1 MIPQRPAR
9 RRFIQISA
17 AVTGAFLL
25 GGLSPLSRRALA
37 ASTITAHSELTTHTW
52 SGIALGA
59 DASLQ
64 ITHPDPLVAQTLIER
79 CVAEVQRLESLFSLY
94 RDDSA
99 LSILNRQG
107 FLNEPS
113 NDFLTLLDR
122 SKEFSRLT
130 DGMFDVT
137 VQPLWQAY
145 TNYFASA
152 HNLTEDSQTST
163 ALERSHA
170 EDRIA
175 AMPTEL
181 QRDIHDALKRV
192 DWRMLDIDPQKVRLS
207 RPGMAVTLNGIAQ
220 GYITDRITQLL
231 AANGVDHALV
241 NMGEIYGLNPDS
253 PTADQ
258 PWHVGLEDAHQPGS
272 IAARVPVHNQAVA
285 TSGAHGTPF
294 TPDLR
299 HNHLLDPRKGL
310 SSHRYHSV
318 SVVASDATTADALS
332 TAFSLMPE
340 PAIKRLSRE
349 LGVQTYLQARD
360 ETCIRRV

>member
-1 MIPQRPAR
+1 MTPQRPAR

-17 AVTGAFLL
+17 AFSGAMLL
-25 GGLSPLSRRALA
+25 GGAGRLA
-37 ASTITAHSELTTHTW
+37 FASQANAAQSTHTW

-79 CVAEVQRLESLFSLY
+79 SVAEVQRLESLFSLY

-113 NDFLTLLDR
+113 NDFLTLLNR

-137 VQPLWQAY
+137 VQPLWKAY
-145 TNYFASA
+145 ADYFAAA
-152 HNLTEDSQTST
+152 HDSP
-163 ALERSHA
+163 
-170 EDRIA
+170 A
-175 AMPTEL
+175 ARAAADSMAATPADL
-181 QRDIHDALKRV
+181 QAHIHDALKRV
-192 DWRMLDIDPQKVRLS
+192 DWRKIDIDSQRIRLAQ
-207 RPGMAVTLNGIAQ
+207 PGMAITLNGIAQ

-231 AANGVDHALV
+231 AANGIDHALV

-253 PTADQ
+253 PTASK

-272 IAARVPVHNQAVA
+272 IAARVPVRNQAVA

-294 TPDLR
+294 TADMR
-299 HNHLLDPRKGL
+299 HNHLLDPRQGL

-340 PAIKRLSRE
+340 PAIKALSRE
-349 LGVQTYLQARD
+349 LDVQTYLQARD
-360 ETCIRRV
+360 ESSIRQV